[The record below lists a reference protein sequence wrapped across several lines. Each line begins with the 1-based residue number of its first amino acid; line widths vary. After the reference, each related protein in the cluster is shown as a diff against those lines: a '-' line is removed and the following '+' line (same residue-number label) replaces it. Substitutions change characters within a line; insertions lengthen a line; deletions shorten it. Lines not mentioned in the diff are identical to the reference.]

1 MINIEPNIKL
11 GSNLLLII
19 GAIFVVNETLRYL
32 LLHEAGFENQKL
44 FWLWLLSHKL
54 MMFSYFAFF
63 PASRLMGRYNE
74 KFGIS
79 FLMVAALAFIVGAG
93 GYIVKWLI
101 PAYALN
107 DILRAAVAQFYLGIT
122 LLGVLGR
129 LGSLEYKESSTDGKN

>member
-1 MINIEPNIKL
+1 MIDIEPNVKL
-11 GSNLLLII
+11 GSNLLITI
-19 GAIFVVNETLRYL
+19 GVIFIVNEMLRYF
-32 LLHEAGFENQKL
+32 LLHEAGFENQNL

-63 PASRLMGRYNE
+63 PASSLMGRYNE

-79 FLMVAALAFIVGAG
+79 FLMVVASAFIVGAG

-107 DILRAAVAQFYLGIT
+107 DILRAAVSQFYLGIT

-129 LGSLEYKESSTDGKN
+129 LGNFEYKGE